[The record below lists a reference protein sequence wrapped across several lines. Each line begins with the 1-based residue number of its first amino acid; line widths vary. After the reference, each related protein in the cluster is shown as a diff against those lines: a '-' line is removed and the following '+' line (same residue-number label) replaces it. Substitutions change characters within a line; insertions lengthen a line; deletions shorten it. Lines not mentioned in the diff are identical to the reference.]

1 MLSFEEIEDRFPE
14 GASSDG
20 ATGGTIVSAQWLH
33 DFAKNVSTAEREA
46 CARIADGYVGADPIA
61 DAIRMRSNG

>member
-1 MLSFEEIEDRFPE
+1 MLETREQHKLDKELVAE
-14 GASSDG
+14 MWEA
-20 ATGGTIVSAQWLH
+20 ATKT
-33 DFAKNVSTAEREA
+33 EREA